1 MAGFKNSLKG
11 VGYFIGAACIAASE
25 DWGYFLALGNWPRV
39 CVYVRMC
46 VCSMQIED
54 TCLNVLLIL
63 ISLPC
68 MGAYVRG
75 MYACMYAA
83 YTLHVTMHGY
93 TCVVCLSV
101 CLSVCV
107 CMYVCMYACMYVCIY
122 VCRCVCRYACVRM
135 YEDMY
140 ACNLRTS
147 YQGSMWQ

>member
-11 VGYFIGAACIAASE
+11 VGYFIGAACISASE

-75 MYACMYAA
+75 MYACMYACIYFA
-83 YTLHVTMHGY
+83 CNYAWIYLCRM
-93 TCVVCLSV
+93 
-101 CLSVCV
+101 SVCV
-107 CMYVCMYACMYVCIY
+107 CMYVCMYADVYVDMYVCVCMRICMRATY
-122 VCRCVCRYACVRM
+122 VRHIRGQCGN
-135 YEDMY
+135 DS
-140 ACNLRTS
+140 LRVPL
-147 YQGSMWQ
+147 GCDEA